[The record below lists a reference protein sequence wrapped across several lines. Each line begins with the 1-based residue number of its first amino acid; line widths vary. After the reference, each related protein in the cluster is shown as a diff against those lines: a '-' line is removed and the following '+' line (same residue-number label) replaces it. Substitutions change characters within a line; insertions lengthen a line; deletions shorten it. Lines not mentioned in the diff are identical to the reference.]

1 MEFKPSRGE
10 QPLNISLVPQGLPTV
25 EGSAAAPRGF
35 TRRRRDRH
43 GRGLR
48 GPLLPAELPGSRTRG
63 EKFDDL
69 VVDSAERLR
78 ELWPAALAEVSYLVE
93 EVPQQLEALIASGE
107 QAPLGKYAPATP
119 ATQDRPASPAV
130 IAIYRHPVEAL
141 CDTAGQVRE
150 LVHEVVIE
158 QVAGLLNMD
167 PDTVDPLFRRFRGH

>member
-1 MEFKPSRGE
+1 MDFKPSHGK
-10 QPLNISLVPQGLPTV
+10 QPLNICLVPQGLPTA
-25 EGSAAAPRGF
+25 EGTAGGPRSF
-35 TRRRRDRH
+35 SKRRRDRH

-48 GPLLPAELPGSRTRG
+48 GPLFPSDLPGSRTRG

-78 ELWPAALAEVSYLVE
+78 ELWPAALADVSYLVE
-93 EVPQQLEALIASGE
+93 EVPQHLEALIASGE
-107 QAPLGKYAPATP
+107 QAPLGKYAPAVP
-119 ATQDRPASPAV
+119 ATDDRPASPAV

-158 QVAGLLNMD
+158 QAAGLLNID
-167 PDTVDPLFRRFRGH
+167 PDAVDPLFRRFRGH